1 MLPPRLR
8 AHRSLQLAVL
18 ALGLLSAASN
28 CAFLVRAVSGS
39 RLDPLNSFISELE
52 VPGQPDSGFFRWAS
66 LVSALLAVVFA
77 AGLLLG
83 LPWGRCGVAGCA
95 ALALFGVAGVIDA
108 VIPMD
113 CAPSASVM
121 CMRAQEQGPTS
132 WAYEAHTWFDVLGTV
147 ALLASLWLLGR
158 HLRPHPGWRA
168 VAVVGSTGFVWLT
181 AGSGVLTVMS
191 LWYAPGVGVAQRLQ
205 VLAIS
210 AWLVVL
216 AIAQARRPA
225 ARTVDAA
232 SASSAGPWR
241 SGESVGPNGCTAPE
255 AHRGACPG

>member
-1 MLPPRLR
+1 
-8 AHRSLQLAVL
+8 
-18 ALGLLSAASN
+18 
-28 CAFLVRAVSGS
+28 
-39 RLDPLNSFISELE
+39 
-52 VPGQPDSGFFRWAS
+52 
-66 LVSALLAVVFA
+66 VSALLAVPFA
-77 AGLLLG
+77 VGLLLR
-83 LPWGRCGVAGCA
+83 LPRGRAGVAGCA
-95 ALALFGVAGVIDA
+95 ALALFGIAGVVDA

-132 WAYEAHTWFDVLGTV
+132 WLDSAHTWFDVIGTV

-168 VAVVGSTGFVWLT
+168 LATVGTKGFVWLT
-181 AGSGVLTVMS
+181 AGSGVLTLMS

-216 AIAQARRPA
+216 AIVQARRPA
-225 ARTVDAA
+225 AQTMDAGP
-232 SASSAGPWR
+232 ASSAGPWR
-241 SGESVGPNGCTAPE
+241 SGESVGPDGRAAPDVDC
-255 AHRGACPG
+255 GARPR